1 MPWTSVLWLI
11 ARVALRVLADELD
24 PAGRRRRPRKG
35 ASRPKP
41 SQSKEAPPQARKAPP
56 RPSKE
61 APPQPKK
68 EQARP
73 RKAPSEPPP
82 QAEPAAPYA
91 TPQSAESAGWGVR
104 TEPQPV
110 PVLRIETDTGSTVS
124 PLSVIGD
131 RAYVAPRA
139 QRERQAG
146 ESRRARRKTEPMPAM
161 LPRTPEMVA
170 CMARMRARASGAAPA
185 LEQFGAPAVPEQP
198 AAPPRRRR
206 PRDSRAITFL
216 TPTTLRLLASG
227 EPLMPA
233 ARAA

>member
-1 MPWTSVLWLI
+1 MLNH
-11 ARVALRVLADELD
+11 ARVESPLAGAEFHRQANGAAASPSGMDWKSMVLLFIKAALRVLADELD
-24 PAGRRRRPRKG
+24 PANRRRGPYEDTPG
-35 ASRPKP
+35 PKQAP
-41 SQSKEAPPQARKAPP
+41 TPEPKQAPPAEARA
-56 RPSKE
+56 
-61 APPQPKK
+61 
-68 EQARP
+68 
-73 RKAPSEPPP
+73 P
-82 QAEPAAPYA
+82 QAA
-91 TPQSAESAGWGVR
+91 PQSAESAGWGVNS
-104 TEPQPV
+104 EPQPV

-124 PLSVIGD
+124 PLSVIGT

-161 LPRTPEMVA
+161 LPRTPEMLA

-185 LEQFGAPAVPEQP
+185 MPEQP

-227 EPLMPA
+227 EPLMHA
-233 ARAA
+233 AKAA

>member
-1 MPWTSVLWLI
+1 MVLLFI
-11 ARVALRVLADELD
+11 KAALRVLADELD
-24 PAGRRRRPRKG
+24 PANRRRGPYEDTPE
-35 ASRPKP
+35 PKQAP
-41 SQSKEAPPQARKAPP
+41 TPPPPPPAPAEARAPQAA
-56 RPSKE
+56 
-61 APPQPKK
+61 
-68 EQARP
+68 
-73 RKAPSEPPP
+73 
-82 QAEPAAPYA
+82 
-91 TPQSAESAGWGVR
+91 PQSAESAGWGVR

-146 ESRRARRKTEPMPAM
+146 ESRRARRKTEPMPPM

-170 CMARMRARASGAAPA
+170 CVARMRARASGAAPA
-185 LEQFGAPAVPEQP
+185 MPEQFDVPAVLEQP

-227 EPLMPA
+227 EPLMLA
-233 ARAA
+233 AKAA

>member
-1 MPWTSVLWLI
+1 MVLLFI
-11 ARVALRVLADELD
+11 KAALRVLADELD
-24 PAGRRRRPRKG
+24 PANRRRGPYEDTPG
-35 ASRPKP
+35 PKQAP
-41 SQSKEAPPQARKAPP
+41 TPEPKQAPTPPPAEARAPQAA
-56 RPSKE
+56 
-61 APPQPKK
+61 
-68 EQARP
+68 
-73 RKAPSEPPP
+73 
-82 QAEPAAPYA
+82 
-91 TPQSAESAGWGVR
+91 PQSAESAGWGVR

-124 PLSVIGD
+124 PLSVIGT

-139 QRERQAG
+139 PRERQAG

-170 CMARMRARASGAAPA
+170 CVARMRARASSAAPVV
-185 LEQFGAPAVPEQP
+185 LEQFDPPAVPEQSDAPAVTEQP

-233 ARAA
+233 AAAA

>member
-1 MPWTSVLWLI
+1 MDWKSMVLLFI
-11 ARVALRVLADELD
+11 KAALRVLADELD
-24 PAGRRRRPRKG
+24 PANRRRGPYEDTPE
-35 ASRPKP
+35 PKQAP
-41 SQSKEAPPQARKAPP
+41 TPPPPPPPAEARAPQAA
-56 RPSKE
+56 
-61 APPQPKK
+61 
-68 EQARP
+68 
-73 RKAPSEPPP
+73 
-82 QAEPAAPYA
+82 
-91 TPQSAESAGWGVR
+91 PQSAESAGWGVR

-170 CMARMRARASGAAPA
+170 CVARMRARASGAAPA
-185 LEQFGAPAVPEQP
+185 MPEQFDAPAMPEQP
-198 AAPPRRRR
+198 VAPPRRRR
-206 PRDSRAITFL
+206 PRDSRTITFL

>member
-1 MPWTSVLWLI
+1 MVLLFI
-11 ARVALRVLADELD
+11 KAALRVLADELD
-24 PAGRRRRPRKG
+24 PANRRRGPYEDTPE
-35 ASRPKP
+35 PKQAP
-41 SQSKEAPPQARKAPP
+41 TPEPKQAPPAEARA
-56 RPSKE
+56 
-61 APPQPKK
+61 
-68 EQARP
+68 
-73 RKAPSEPPP
+73 P
-82 QAEPAAPYA
+82 QAA
-91 TPQSAESAGWGVR
+91 PQSAESAGWGVNS
-104 TEPQPV
+104 EPQPV

-124 PLSVIGD
+124 PLSVIGT

-161 LPRTPEMVA
+161 LPRTPEMLA

-185 LEQFGAPAVPEQP
+185 MPEQP

-227 EPLMPA
+227 EPLMLA
-233 ARAA
+233 AKAA

>member
-1 MPWTSVLWLI
+1 MDWKSLCVLFI
-11 ARVALRVLADELD
+11 RAALRVLADELD
-24 PAGRRRRPRKG
+24 PANRRRGPYEDTRESKQ
-35 ASRPKP
+35 ASTPEPK
-41 SQSKEAPPQARKAPP
+41 QAPTPP
-56 RPSKE
+56 
-61 APPQPKK
+61 
-68 EQARP
+68 
-73 RKAPSEPPP
+73 
-82 QAEPAAPYA
+82 AEPRASQAA
-91 TPQSAESAGWGVR
+91 PQSAESAGWGVR

-110 PVLRIETDTGSTVS
+110 PVLRIETDLGTTVS

-146 ESRRARRKTEPMPAM
+146 ESRRARRKAEPMPAM
-161 LPRTPEMVA
+161 LPRTPEMMA

-185 LEQFGAPAVPEQP
+185 MPEPFDAPAVPEQP

-227 EPLMPA
+227 EPLMHA